1 MDEQAPKEKKNRIGN
16 SELFMLIPFAVVFDL
31 LSLIPGVNVVVVV
44 IAQFLLALFF
54 RIHKVNVLSKKRLVT
69 FIIATI
75 AEAIP
80 VLSILPALTIE
91 TIIMVAITRAEDKT
105 GIQVPG
111 NISVSGKK

>member
-16 SELFMLIPFAVVFDL
+16 SELFLLIPFAVACDL
-31 LSLIPGVNVVVVV
+31 FSLIPGINIAVV
-44 IAQFLLALFF
+44 IVAQFLLALFF

-80 VLSILPALTIE
+80 VLSILPALTVE
-91 TIIMVAITRAEDKT
+91 TIIMVMITRAEDKT
-105 GIQVPG
+105 GIQVPA
-111 NISVSGKK
+111 ITGKK